1 MNEADTCREY
11 LFPKLQQ
18 AGWDQSPHSFSE
30 QQAITDGRIIT
41 SGQTARRLTRKRPD
55 YLLRYANHHT
65 LAVVEA
71 KREGKT
77 PGAGLQQAK
86 EYAEMLKLKFAY
98 ATNGHGIVEFD
109 YLTGKQSSV
118 EQFPS
123 PDELWARLNCANSKY
138 DPTTQQQLLT
148 PYQNIPGKPPRYY

>member
-11 LFPKLQQ
+11 VLPRLQA
-18 AGWDQSPHSFSE
+18 AGWEQTPHSIAE

-41 SGQTARRLTRKRPD
+41 VGDTARRLTWKRPD
-55 YLLRYANHHT
+55 YLLRYANHHA

-86 EYAEMLKLKFAY
+86 
-98 ATNGHGIVEFD
+98 V
-109 YLTGKQSSV
+109 
-118 EQFPS
+118 P
-123 PDELWARLNCANSKY
+123 
-138 DPTTQQQLLT
+138 
-148 PYQNIPGKPPRYY
+148 